1 MHQLLNYIRS
11 TSLKNRIFFGL
22 SIFCPIAFISKYI
35 FSDNPTLIFCTAILA
50 IIPLAAF
57 STEAT
62 ESVAQYC
69 GNFFG
74 GFLNSGLGN
83 IAELI
88 FTIVALRKGL
98 INVVKASILGA
109 VTSNVCVG
117 VGLALFFGGLRFK
130 EQTFG
135 EKLAG
140 INAASLTC
148 LTIVILCPSALKIS
162 LGSHVMST
170 TIMRRF
176 SYVSAIIL
184 FVLGI
189 VNIIFA
195 WKTHSYLYTAD
206 IKRKTITKRRN
217 QAALSMMALDQTPSP
232 LNTPPAPTN
241 NKLTKIYLLIKDI
254 STLILTTIL
263 IVCLCQF
270 IVDSLEGAIEKLHI
284 SSSFTAAI
292 ILPLVSSI
300 IEFVTC
306 ISCALKNKIELSM

>member
-1 MHQLLNYIRS
+1 
-11 TSLKNRIFFGL
+11 
-22 SIFCPIAFISKYI
+22 
-35 FSDNPTLIFCTAILA
+35 
-50 IIPLAAF
+50 
-57 STEAT
+57 
-62 ESVAQYC
+62 
-69 GNFFG
+69 
-74 GFLNSGLGN
+74 
-83 IAELI
+83 
-88 FTIVALRKGL
+88 
-98 INVVKASILGA
+98 
-109 VTSNVCVG
+109 
-117 VGLALFFGGLRFK
+117 
-130 EQTFG
+130 
-135 EKLAG
+135 
-140 INAASLTC
+140 
-148 LTIVILCPSALKIS
+148 
-162 LGSHVMST
+162 MST

-206 IKRKTITKRRN
+206 IKRKTTTKRRN

-232 LNTPPAPTN
+232 LNTPPTPTN

-292 ILPLVSSI
+292 ILPLVSS
-300 IEFVTC
+300 
-306 ISCALKNKIELSM
+306 